1 MTQAAVS
8 PSGAAAPG
16 GGAPLLRLRG
26 IQKTFGAV
34 RALDNV
40 DLDIHAGEVV
50 ALVGDNG
57 AGKSTLIKTI
67 SGAGPADGGTITFD
81 GADVHI
87 KNPGDS
93 TALGIAVVY
102 QDLALCDNLDVVEN
116 LFLGREARHHA
127 QPFSRLDEIA
137 MEQKAIELLDELQV
151 KTLASV
157 RTEVGS
163 LSGGQRQ
170 SVAIARSLLGE
181 PRVVILDEPTAALG
195 VAQTAQVLAL
205 VSRLRERGLGV
216 ILISH
221 NLSDVFEVADRIVVL
236 RLGRNGGEYP
246 ATKDQRQ
253 AVVAAITASA
263 TPQPRP
269 PLIPRRSRHDRPHHR
284 RRARRRRSD
293 GGAVRRVLRRLAA
306 ANSARCACSSCS
318 R

>member
-1 MTQAAVS
+1 MTQPAAVS
-8 PSGAAAPG
+8 ASGASASGAA
-16 GGAPLLRLRG
+16 APLLRLRG
-26 IQKTFGAV
+26 ITKTFGAV

-40 DLDIHAGEVV
+40 DLDVYPGEVV

-67 SGAGPADGGTITFD
+67 SGAGPSDGGTITFE
-81 GADVHI
+81 GKDVHVRS
-87 KNPGDS
+87 PTDS
-93 TALGIAVVY
+93 KALGIAAVY

-116 LFLGREARHHA
+116 LYLGREERAHN
-127 QPFSRLDEIA
+127 QPFSRLDEVQ
-137 MEQKAIELLDELQV
+137 MEQHAIELLAELQV

-157 RTEVGS
+157 RTEVGM

-181 PRVVILDEPTAALG
+181 PKIVILDEPTAALG

-205 VSRLRERGLGV
+205 VTRLKARGLGV

-246 ATKDQRQ
+246 ATDDQRQ
-253 AVVAAITASA
+253 TVVAAITGVGAES
-263 TPQPRP
+263 PQ
-269 PLIPRRSRHDRPHHR
+269 
-284 RRARRRRSD
+284 
-293 GGAVRRVLRRLAA
+293 AA
-306 ANSARCACSSCS
+306 AAAKADAAAPSAIQFGKKEQS
-318 R
+318 